1 MQQLRR
7 QCLSAA
13 RAAAIVMLFTMT
25 FGIAAPAQQP
35 RPVAA
40 LLQSGDSAYSV
51 GGGARQHAIAAYRE
65 VVRRDSAA
73 SSRAVYRLATMLAED
88 GAYSEA
94 ITLHLLYAT
103 LEPNDREGALGQART
118 YTWAGRSNEALAIY
132 RAVLAAEPDYRDA
145 AMGAGQV
152 LAWSA
157 RFDES
162 AATYR
167 AWLQHR
173 PSDRDATL
181 ALARTLAWWGKLSE
195 AARIYDS
202 LYAADGSTDA
212 RKGLALVAAWQ
223 GDLAG
228 SERLWRGLA
237 GEMPSDA
244 EVWTGLA
251 QVLRWRGQ
259 PFEARDAL
267 HNALT
272 IDPTHRDARSQR
284 RWLDAELAPTVHGR
298 VVSLGDSDGNRAH
311 IFSIEGA
318 ALPWRRAAVRFDAA
332 RVRAM
337 LGGAQRVSQTA
348 RGSARLRLPWGAE
361 DWTARMELGVN
372 ARPSADSADN
382 PRLRPV
388 WSLGLGGRLSN
399 RASAE
404 LRVGRTVIDETVP
417 LILNGVRLTS
427 ADADYGAQLGDRL
440 NVSASLSAGSLRGD
454 SAANARLSSVLA
466 ARWVMAQGRSFGI
479 TARMLKHSR
488 EARDGYFSPRRYAH
502 VELSVRARQGRE
514 LGWAVSGDAGL
525 GLQYADYH
533 AQQTTQPTQRVS
545 GSVSYVFAPGLEWT
559 FSGVLANVATSAT
572 SSASSYRF
580 GSLSLGGRVPLR

>member
-1 MQQLRR
+1 MQRPYRR
-7 QCLSAA
+7 YLSVA
-13 RAAAIVMLFTMT
+13 RAAAIVTLFTMT
-25 FGIAAPAQQP
+25 LGKATPAQQP
-35 RPVAA
+35 RPIAV

-51 GGGARQHAIAAYRE
+51 GRGARPHAIASYRE
-65 VVRRDSAA
+65 AVRRDSAA

-88 GAYSEA
+88 GLYREA

-103 LEPNDREGALGQART
+103 LEPNDREGALGLART
-118 YTWAGRSNEALAIY
+118 YTWAGRSDDALAIY

-157 RFDES
+157 RFEES
-162 AATYR
+162 VATYR
-167 AWLQHR
+167 AWLQHQ

-202 LYAADGSTDA
+202 LYASDGSTEA
-212 RKGLALVAAWQ
+212 RKGLALVTAWQ

-237 GEMPSDA
+237 GEMPSDV

-298 VVSLGDSDGNRAH
+298 VLSLGDSDGNRAH
-311 IFSIEGA
+311 IYTIEGT

-332 RVRAM
+332 QVRAE

-348 RGSARLRLPWGAE
+348 RGSVRVRLPWGA
-361 DWTARMELGVN
+361 DWTARLELGANGRPN
-372 ARPSADSADN
+372 AGSANNTQVRA
-382 PRLRPV
+382 V
-388 WSLGLGGRLSN
+388 WQLGLAGRLSN
-399 RASAE
+399 RANGE
-404 LRVGRTVIDETVP
+404 LRVGRSVVDETIP
-417 LILNGVRLTS
+417 LIVNGVRLTS
-427 ADADYGAQLGDRL
+427 ADGDYGAQIGDRL

-502 VELSVRARQGRE
+502 VELSARARHGRE
-514 LGWAVSGDAGL
+514 LGWAFSGDAGL
-525 GLQYADYH
+525 GVQYADYH
-533 AQQTTQPTQRVS
+533 AQQTTQPTQRLA
-545 GSVSYVFAPGLEWT
+545 GSASYVFAPGLEWT
-559 FSGVLANVATSAT
+559 VSGVLANVATTGT
-572 SSASSYRF
+572 SSASSYRY